1 LGCYINYSANKA
13 LHQTP
18 QTVTLSVP
26 KNRQF
31 ATQLSWALYILRSSE
46 LSNRPF
52 KELTD
57 QFTSKLDEIAKRI
70 SKQPKTREEF
80 NNTVST
86 TLYNLNDHLVRGN
99 GELAD
104 IVAQKNGSSGNGW
117 VTNLSELRSSYGLI
131 YNLYQEL
138 VDKEKAIHRIE
149 RKAHTRALIFR
160 FLTTLAIGAG
170 VLIIYFIAQKLEIA
184 MPLLR
189 ISA

>member
-1 LGCYINYSANKA
+1 
-13 LHQTP
+13 
-18 QTVTLSVP
+18 
-26 KNRQF
+26 
-31 ATQLSWALYILRSSE
+31 

-57 QFTSKLDEIAKRI
+57 QFTSKIDEIAKRI
-70 SKQPKTREEF
+70 SKQPRTCEEF

-86 TLYNLNDHLVRGN
+86 TLYNLNHHLVHDN

-104 IVAQKNGSSGNGW
+104 IVAQKGDSSGNGW
-117 VTNLSELRSSYGLI
+117 VINLSELRSSYGLI

-138 VDKEKAIHRIE
+138 VDQEKAIHRIE
-149 RKAHTRALIFR
+149 RKAHTRALVFR